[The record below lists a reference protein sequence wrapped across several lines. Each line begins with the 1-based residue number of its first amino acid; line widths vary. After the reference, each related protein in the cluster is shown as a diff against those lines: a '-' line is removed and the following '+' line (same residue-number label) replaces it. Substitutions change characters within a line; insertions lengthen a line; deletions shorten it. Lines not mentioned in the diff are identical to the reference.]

1 MKHKI
6 ASYIALGLVGLTLV
20 LLCAMGVTA
29 KLTGGVGVINAV
41 LKISMYVSFVLS
53 FVAFVV
59 AYIFDVKRRRDGR
72 K

>member
-6 ASYIALGLVGLTLV
+6 ASYIALGSVGLTLV

-29 KLTGGVGVINAV
+29 KLTGGVGAINAV
-41 LKISMYVSFVLS
+41 LKISMYVVFGLS

-59 AYIFDVKRRRDGR
+59 AYILDAKRRRDGR

>member
-1 MKHKI
+1 MKHRI
-6 ASYIALGLVGLTLV
+6 PSYIALGLVGLTLV

-29 KLTGGVGVINAV
+29 KLTGGVGAINAV
-41 LKISMYVSFVLS
+41 LKISMYVAFALS

-59 AYIFDVKRRRDGR
+59 AYILDAKRRRDGR